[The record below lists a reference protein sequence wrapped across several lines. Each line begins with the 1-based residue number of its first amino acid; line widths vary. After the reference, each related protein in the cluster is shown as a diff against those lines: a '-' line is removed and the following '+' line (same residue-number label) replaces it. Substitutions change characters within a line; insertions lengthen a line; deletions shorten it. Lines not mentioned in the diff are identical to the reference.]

1 VRPEALVSRGL
12 NKVLLIG
19 NLGRDPEMRYTPGG
33 KPVTTFSLAAGR
45 TYTTP
50 EGERREVTEWFHVVA
65 WRRLAEICSQHLHQ
79 GSRVYVEGRL
89 QTRYWQDA
97 DGRRQQRVEI
107 VAQEMIVL
115 DGGARAAFGHERAS
129 SAGHGHD
136 DDYSDEDNPYDD
148 EE

>member
-1 VRPEALVSRGL
+1 MSRGL

-33 KPVTTFSLAAGR
+33 KPVTTFSLAASR

-65 WRRLAEICSQHLHQ
+65 WRRLAEICSQHLGR

-89 QTRYWQDA
+89 QTRYWQDPE
-97 DGRRQQRVEI
+97 GRRQQRVEI

-115 DGGARAAFGHERAS
+115 DVGARASFGHEPVSPADL
-129 SAGHGHD
+129 GHH
-136 DDYSDEDNPYDD
+136 DEDPTDEDSPYD